1 MTAVLVVLE
10 ARQRV
15 DNLTAAIQLVVARL
29 FSDDNV
35 VCPSGL
41 WGADPAEESAI

>member
-1 MTAVLVVLE
+1 MAVLLLLE
-10 ARQRV
+10 ARQCV
-15 DNLTAAIQLVVARL
+15 DNLTAAIQLVLARL

-41 WGADPAEESAI
+41 WGADAAEESAI